1 MQKGR
6 ARRIVSRIY
15 NYSLFAIVA
24 QLLKNII
31 SLSLKLFVKPKI
43 CVSDLKRSEFRIF
56 ENNYNVNVSLK
67 KVGLLAD

>member
-1 MQKGR
+1 MRQLLVSEQVLIFKAIFQENRIQKGR

-43 CVSDLKRSEFRIF
+43 CVSDL
-56 ENNYNVNVSLK
+56 
-67 KVGLLAD
+67 

>member
-1 MQKGR
+1 MQKG

-43 CVSDLKRSEFRIF
+43 CVSDL
-56 ENNYNVNVSLK
+56 
-67 KVGLLAD
+67 